1 VEVKELYEKLNTGWS
16 QMQTHMD
23 QQQEELKK
31 FGEKDAQREQTITT
45 WSTKIQELEDELK
58 RVRAERDRPPLDVV
72 GARDRSYSTTAADRL
87 EGDAKRRYDLY
98 WRGVRG
104 GVLSLD
110 EQERREF
117 KERFLVR
124 RGSDLDERQFANTGL
139 TLQDREGKA
148 LSLGDETA
156 GGYLAPPE
164 FIQDILKGVQLIS
177 PVRPL
182 AQTRQTSR
190 RSVQYP
196 VRSGVFAAKW
206 TAETGT
212 RTETAGLSYALE
224 EIPNHE
230 MYADVLVSDQ
240 DLEDAVFNLEQEI
253 LDNCTEQ
260 FAKAEGAAFVNGS
273 GVGQPE
279 GLLTNASVVPDNQ
292 TANATGG
299 VTSTGLLTIW
309 GNLKTVYAKNATW
322 LMNRQ
327 TIVGCRSLADS
338 QGRYLWEPGLADG
351 TPPNL
356 LGSPY
361 IEVPDMPNTPGAT
374 GTAYPILY
382 GNVKRAYLIVDRIN
396 VVVRRLQEK
405 YAESGQIA
413 YLVRKRVGGQVVIP
427 EAIRKL
433 GAVHS

>member
-1 VEVKELYEKLNTGWS
+1 MADVTNKEIN
-16 QMQTHMD
+16 D
-23 QQQEELKK
+23 QIQVAWAAMKKVIEEQADEIKRHGEERAELKGQVVK
-31 FGEKDAQREQTITT
+31 MEAD
-45 WSTKIQELEDELK
+45 IQHFEDELK
-58 RVRAERDRPPLDVV
+58 KAQAAAQRPSLD
-72 GARDRSYSTTAADRL
+72 Y
-87 EGDAKRRYDLY
+87 GDAEKKSSYRNEEHER
-98 WRGVRG
+98 
-104 GVLSLD
+104 LSGLFWQTMRNGLD
-110 EQERREF
+110 TLDSEERKAVQQNF
-117 KERFLVR
+117 STKSLLQ
-124 RGSDLDERQFANTGL
+124 GDPDERKMRVLF
-139 TLQDREGKA
+139 DIEKKA

-164 FIQDILKGVQLIS
+164 LVQDIIKGVQLIS

-182 AQTRQTSR
+182 AQVRQTSR
-190 RSVQYP
+190 RAIQYP

-206 TAETGT
+206 VAETGT
-212 RTETAGLSYALE
+212 RSETAGLTYALE

-240 DLEDAVFNLEQEI
+240 DLEDAVFNIEQEI

-273 GVGQPE
+273 AQGQPE
-279 GLLTNASVVPDNQ
+279 GILTNATVASDAY
-292 TANATGG
+292 TMASSGANAHTLGP
-299 VTSTGLLTIW
+299 TMFITTW

-322 LMNRQ
+322 LLNRAAIAQ
-327 TIVGCRSLADS
+327 ARGLVDA

-361 IEVPDMPNTPGAT
+361 VEIPDMPNVPSSAGSASCVV
-374 GTAYPILY
+374 Y
-382 GNVKRAYLIVDRIN
+382 GNIKRGYLIVDRIN

-413 YLVRKRVGGQVVIP
+413 YLVRKRVGGQVVLP
-427 EAIRKL
+427 EAIRKMTVTF
-433 GAVHS
+433 A

>member
-1 VEVKELYEKLNTGWS
+1 MEVDKLTDKIQQHWAEMKSHMDTQQQEIKKYGEEDGERKRTIETHSSKISELEAQIRELKAAPYRPLVMGHNGFETTSARDLLTGDSKRKHDLYFYGLRVGVNEMLDSDRKEFKELYG
-16 QMQTHMD
+16 
-23 QQQEELKK
+23 
-31 FGEKDAQREQTITT
+31 
-45 WSTKIQELEDELK
+45 
-58 RVRAERDRPPLDVV
+58 
-72 GARDRSYSTTAADRL
+72 
-87 EGDAKRRYDLY
+87 
-98 WRGVRG
+98 
-104 GVLSLD
+104 
-110 EQERREF
+110 
-117 KERFLVR
+117 VR
-124 RGSDLDERQFANTGL
+124 RGSDLDEQKFQVGTRFV
-139 TLQDREGKA
+139 DSEKKA
-148 LSLGDETA
+148 LSIGDETA

-164 FIQDILKGVQLIS
+164 FVQDIIKGVQLIS

-182 AQTRQTSR
+182 ASVRTTSR

-206 TAETGT
+206 VGETAA
-212 RTETAGLSYALE
+212 RSETAGLTYALE

-230 MYADVLVSDQ
+230 LYADVLVSDQ

-260 FAKAEGAAFVNGS
+260 FAKAEGAAFINGT
-273 GVGQPE
+273 GTGQPE
-279 GLLTNASVVPDNQ
+279 GLLTNASIAADAQ
-292 TANATGG
+292 TASASGNITAA
-299 VTSTGLLTIW
+299 GLLTCW
-309 GNLKTVYAKNATW
+309 GNLKTVYSKNATW

-327 TIVGCRSLADS
+327 SIVQVRGLTDS

-361 IEVPDMPNTPGAT
+361 IEVPDMPNTPTAT
-374 GTAYPILY
+374 GTTYPIMY
-382 GNVKRAYLIVDRIN
+382 GNIKRAYLIVDRIQ

-413 YLVRKRVGGQVVIP
+413 YLVRKRVGGQVVLP
-427 EAIRKL
+427 EAVRKI